1 MHRRMIGVASV
12 ALASGCGAGAGAGG
26 ARTEEPA
33 REASHVDHRGG
44 GMPHRFADAEEW
56 AATFDDPERDAW
68 QRPDEVVA
76 ALALSDGMRVA
87 DVGAGTGYFAARL
100 ARAVPG
106 GEVVATDVEPDM
118 VRYLEARASR
128 EGLANL
134 RAVAASASASGLAP
148 ASVDRV
154 LVVNVWHHIE
164 DRASYARDL
173 AAALRPGGRVLVVDF
188 RLDAERGPPPEH
200 RLPAESVVADFEAA
214 GLEARVL
221 PSALPEQYLVE
232 ARRAR

>member
-12 ALASGCGAGAGAGG
+12 ALASGCGAGAGG

-33 REASHVDHRGG
+33 REASHADHRGG

-214 GLEARVL
+214 GLEARIL